1 MKKELFKFLLNR
13 LFLIES
19 ILLLICLVKESYSLF
34 FILALIILVIMLAL
48 FIYLNNITKE

>member
-19 ILLLICLVKESYSLF
+19 ILLIICLVKESYSIF
-34 FILALIILVIMLAL
+34 FTLALIILFIILAL
-48 FIYLNNITKE
+48 YILFNYYYKE

>member
-19 ILLLICLVKESYSLF
+19 ILLFICLIKESYSLF

>member
-19 ILLLICLVKESYSLF
+19 ILLIICLVKETYNIF
-34 FILALIILVIMLAL
+34 FVLALIVLVIIL
-48 FIYLNNITKE
+48 FLYVIFNYYYKE

>member
-19 ILLLICLVKESYSLF
+19 ILLFICLIKKSYSLF

>member
-19 ILLLICLVKESYSLF
+19 ILLLICLVKESYNIF
-34 FILALIILVIMLAL
+34 FVLALIVLVIIL
-48 FIYLNNITKE
+48 FLYVMFNYYYKE

>member
-19 ILLLICLVKESYSLF
+19 ILLLICLVKETYNIF
-34 FILALIILVIMLAL
+34 FTLALIVLVIIL
-48 FIYLNNITKE
+48 FLYVMFNYYYKE

>member
-1 MKKELFKFLLNR
+1 MKTKVLKFILNR
-13 LFLIES
+13 LMLLES
-19 ILLLICLVKESYSLF
+19 ILLFICLIKESYSLF

>member
-1 MKKELFKFLLNR
+1 MKTKVLKFILNR
-13 LFLIES
+13 LMLLES
-19 ILLLICLVKESYSLF
+19 ILLFICLIKESYYLF

>member
-19 ILLLICLVKESYSLF
+19 ILLFICLIKESYSLF
-34 FILALIILVIMLAL
+34 FILSLIILVIMLAL

>member
-19 ILLLICLVKESYSLF
+19 ILLLICLVKETFNIF
-34 FILALIILVIMLAL
+34 FYLALIILVIILMLYVL
-48 FIYLNNITKE
+48 FNYYHKE

>member
-13 LFLIES
+13 LMLIES
-19 ILLLICLVKESYSLF
+19 ILLFICLIKESYSLF

>member
-19 ILLLICLVKESYSLF
+19 ILLLICLVKESYSIF
-34 FILALIILVIMLAL
+34 FTLALIILFIILAL
-48 FIYLNNITKE
+48 YILFNYYYKE

>member
-19 ILLLICLVKESYSLF
+19 ILLVICLIKESYSLF

>member
-1 MKKELFKFLLNR
+1 MKTKVLKFILNR
-13 LFLIES
+13 LMLLES
-19 ILLLICLVKESYSLF
+19 ILLFICLIKKSYSLF

>member
-1 MKKELFKFLLNR
+1 MKTKVLKFILNR
-13 LFLIES
+13 LMLLEF
-19 ILLLICLVKESYSLF
+19 ILLFICLIKKSYSLF

>member
-19 ILLLICLVKESYSLF
+19 ILLIICLIKESYSIF
-34 FILALIILVIMLAL
+34 FTLALIVLAIILFLYVM
-48 FIYLNNITKE
+48 FNYYYKE

>member
-19 ILLLICLVKESYSLF
+19 ILLIICLVKETYNIF
-34 FILALIILVIMLAL
+34 FVLALIVLVIIL
-48 FIYLNNITKE
+48 FLYVMFNYYYKE

>member
-19 ILLLICLVKESYSLF
+19 ILLIICLIKNSYSIF
-34 FILALIILVIMLAL
+34 YFLAIIILVIILML
-48 FIYLNNITKE
+48 FIYLNKITKE